1 MNIRSALLT
10 SCLGLFCSLGAHATA
25 AAPHDA
31 LLLEFVQDMAW
42 LEDSKMTAPAAADD
56 QQARI
61 ESMNSFFA
69 GAQARLQDLAPLHFS
84 SLEQVTEALATHQR
98 LVNQLAPAGEPLTDD
113 AAPGVTPASLT
124 TNAPAVRVK
133 LENLSQNYVH
143 LAQLVLFDELAD
155 SDRHLTISADT
166 KQRILA
172 FVAHYPVD
180 KEDANGYLSAL
191 WFIREGL
198 KKWKCAD
205 EF

>member
-1 MNIRSALLT
+1 M
-10 SCLGLFCSLGAHATA
+10 A
-25 AAPHDA
+25 AVPRDG

-42 LEDSKMTAPAAADD
+42 LEDSKISALAAGDD
-56 QQARI
+56 QQARL
-61 ESMNSFFA
+61 ESMNAFFA

-84 SLEQVTEALATHQR
+84 SLEPVTEALATHQR
-98 LVNQLAPAGEPLTDD
+98 LVNQLVPAAE
-113 AAPGVTPASLT
+113 AAPGDSMPDVTLASYNS
-124 TNAPAVRVK
+124 NAPAVQVR

-155 SDRHLTISADT
+155 ADRHLTISAET

-172 FVAHYPVD
+172 FVARYPVD

-198 KKWKCAD
+198 KKWKCED

>member
-1 MNIRSALLT
+1 M
-10 SCLGLFCSLGAHATA
+10 
-25 AAPHDA
+25 P
-31 LLLEFVQDMAW
+31 
-42 LEDSKMTAPAAADD
+42 
-56 QQARI
+56 
-61 ESMNSFFA
+61 A
-69 GAQARLQDLAPLHFS
+69 GAAVSDDSTPG
-84 SLEQVTEALATHQR
+84 ATP
-98 LVNQLAPAGEPLTDD
+98 V
-113 AAPGVTPASLT
+113 SLT

-155 SDRHLTISADT
+155 SDRHLTISAET
-166 KQRILA
+166 KRRILD
-172 FVAHYPVD
+172 FVARYPVD